1 MTELLGLP
9 APTPFGPFMVVQLAN
24 GVSLDFISADR
35 SEIIIEH
42 YAFLVSEPEFDEIFA
57 RIQGR
62 GPVSIGEEAGDREER
77 SSGAAGAAGRDGG
90 RERLHKFAAGA
101 VWFGLGGH
109 TMKSARW
116 P

>member
-1 MTELLGLP
+1 MIYEKKKR
-9 APTPFGPFMVVQLAN
+9 TPKAEAEAVL
-24 GVSLDFISADR
+24 
-35 SEIIIEH
+35 
-42 YAFLVSEPEFDEIFA
+42 
-57 RIQGR
+57 
-62 GPVSIGEEAGDREER
+62 IGEEAGDREER

-90 RERLHKFAAGA
+90 GERLHKFAAGA